1 MKNYEEIANSVLNR
15 QKNYIVKR
23 KKIRKTIL
31 SVVASLTCC
40 AIIFTSGFGLWKS
53 GIFNNNCNV
62 TEKPQ
67 NNNTSNNNPTGNNS
81 QNNSTDGNNQDSSTV
96 TPPYVDDTSDIAPP
110 VDNDCFIDSIDK
122 LNFYSAKQILSENSL
137 LPLSSNYRS
146 VLKSPIMNL
155 SWNYAEYPIDPNKVF
170 TVTMVTY
177 FTINLNDE
185 RGFLAQK
192 LGGTGLVEVVVNNS
206 DIDPLGAMITF
217 KKGDKYYSCLSS
229 GGGVYYPDFSRSY
242 SEFSTYK
249 YIDGFNIIK
258 NFNQDNFIFKV
269 NFGGNKVVGFECR
282 LYEGD
287 TTIYSV
293 DDVTLNKEFCI
304 VFFTKQHFTINQLE
318 MYFKNE
324 EDVL

>member
-15 QKNYIVKR
+15 QNSYIVKR

-40 AIIFTSGFGLWKS
+40 AVVFTSGFGLWKS
-53 GIFNNNCNV
+53 GVFNNNGNV

-67 NNNTSNNNPTGNNS
+67 NNNSSYNNPTENNS
-81 QNNSTDGNNQDSSTV
+81 QNNSTDGNSQDSSTV
-96 TPPYVDDTSDIAPP
+96 NPPYVDDTSDIAPP

-146 VLKSPIMNL
+146 VIKSPIMNL
-155 SWNYAEYPIDPNKVF
+155 SWDYAEYPIDPNKVF

-206 DIDPLGAMITF
+206 DIDPLGTMITF
-217 KKGDKYYSCLSS
+217 KKGDRYYSCLANER
-229 GGGVYYPDFSRSY
+229 GVYYPDFSRSY
-242 SEFSTYK
+242 SEFSTHK
-249 YIDGFNIIK
+249 YIEGFNIIK
-258 NFNQDNFIFKV
+258 NFNQDNFIFRV
-269 NFGGNKVVGFECR
+269 NFDGNKVVGFECR
-282 LYEGD
+282 LFEGD
-287 TTIYSV
+287 TLIYSV
-293 DDVTLNKEFCI
+293 DDVTLNEEFCM
-304 VFFTKQHFTINQLE
+304 VLFTKQHFTINQLE